1 MDFFQAQDS
10 ARRSTT
16 RLVIFFSLAVLSLI
30 IFTNVL
36 VMVLFGFLD
45 AGKEALT
52 PALIA
57 AQFDW
62 QAFLAIGAAV
72 ALVIFGGSVYKTMAL
87 SGGGTVVAESLG
99 GRLISQST
107 SDLHERKAL
116 NVVEEM
122 AIASGTP
129 VPPVYLLE
137 NEEGINAFAAGYTPS
152 DAVIGVTR
160 GTIAYLS
167 REELQGVI
175 AHEFSHILHGD
186 MRLNIRLIG
195 ILHGILLLGLIGYFV
210 LRSAR
215 GSSKNAAPI
224 LGLGLGL
231 LVIGFT
237 GTFFGNLIK
246 ASVSRQR
253 EFLADASA
261 VQFTRD
267 KNSIA
272 GALKK
277 IGGYSLGSELDTSQA
292 PSMSHA
298 YFSTGVS
305 SFMQSIFATHPPLEV
320 RIRRVDPQWD
330 GTFTS
335 VTQEVAEDESAAE
348 QTTQESRKE
357 ALKRTVTGVIVASE
371 VLGSKILDSVGQTS
385 PEQLDHAVALV
396 NDIPK
401 DIYDATHDPY
411 GARAVIYCLLID
423 TRSDVRAKQLRQLGE
438 FGDAGIFEFTNKLLA
453 AVTALDIRF
462 RLPLIDMALP
472 SLHQLSDAQYQL
484 FKKNLLFLMQA
495 DNRIDMF
502 EWSLQKILFRHL
514 DPVFGRPDKRVA
526 KFGSLKAVKRHI
538 NVLISMLI
546 YACVQDKIQIK
557 EAFAAAEKELGLDN
571 LVLLSRKQINIDNL
585 DMAVDKLALLKPLM
599 KPRLLKACLLVITRD
614 QEYSPP
620 EMELMRAIASVLD
633 CPMPPYIG

>member
-16 RLVIFFSLAVLSLI
+16 RLVIFFALAVLSLI

-45 AGKEALT
+45 AGEEGLT
-52 PALIA
+52 LAMIA

-62 QAFLAIGAAV
+62 QAFLVIGV
-72 ALVIFGGSVYKTMAL
+72 LVSVVIFGGSVYKTMAL
-87 SGGGTVVAESLG
+87 SGGGTTVAESLG
-99 GRLISQST
+99 GRLISQNT
-107 SDLHERKAL
+107 TDLHERKAL

-137 NEEGINAFAAGYTPS
+137 HEEGINAFAAGFTPS
-152 DAVIGVTR
+152 DAVIGLTH
-160 GTIAYLS
+160 GTITYLN

-195 ILHGILLLGLIGYFV
+195 ILHGILLIGLIGYYI
-210 LRSAR
+210 LRSVR
-215 GSSKNAAPI
+215 GSSKNAGPI

-231 LVIGFT
+231 LVIGFA

-277 IGGYSLGSELDTSQA
+277 IGGYSLGSELETSQA

-298 YFSTGVS
+298 YFNTGVS

-320 RIRRVDPQWD
+320 RIKRVDPQWD
-330 GTFTS
+330 GIFAP
-335 VTQEVAEDESAAE
+335 VVQEVTEDTSTEE
-348 QTTQESRKE
+348 QTEPASRTE
-357 ALKRTVTGVIVASE
+357 ALKTAVTGVIVANE
-371 VLGSKILDSVGQTS
+371 MLNSVGQTS
-385 PEQLDHAVALV
+385 PEQLDYAVALV
-396 NDIPK
+396 NDIPE
-401 DIYDATHDPY
+401 DIHDAVHDPY
-411 GARAVIYCLLID
+411 GARAVIYCLVID
-423 TRSDVRAKQLRQLGE
+423 KVPEIQAKQLQHLRE
-438 FGDAGIFEFTNKLLA
+438 FGDSGLFEFTSKLLA

-472 SLHQLSDAQYQL
+472 SLRQLSDAQYQL
-484 FKKNLLFLMQA
+484 FKKNLLLLMQA
-495 DNRIDMF
+495 DNRTDLF
-502 EWSLQKILFRHL
+502 EWSLQKILFHHL
-514 DPVFGRPDKRVA
+514 DPEFGRPGKKVA
-526 KFGSLKAVKRHI
+526 KFGSLNTVKEHV
-538 NVLISMLI
+538 NVLMSMLI
-546 YACVQDKIQIK
+546 YACVQDKTQIK
-557 EAFAAAEKELGLDN
+557 AAFADAEKELGLNN

-585 DMAVDKLALLKPLM
+585 GVAVDKLALLKPLI
-599 KPRLLKACLLVITRD
+599 KPRLLKACLLVITQD
-614 QEYSPP
+614 QKYSPQ
-620 EMELMRAIASVLD
+620 EMELMRAIADVLD
-633 CPMPPYIG
+633 CPLPPYVG